1 MWTARSPHAIAVA
14 VLLVLATALS
24 ASAHARRNVLLV
36 FDEDNDLPGLA
47 VINRS
52 LRQVLRSEMKDE
64 VEFYSESLNV
74 SQFRDP
80 GYHAVLRE
88 HFRQKYRDKRPDLI
102 VAVMEPSLDFLL
114 RHGEAVFAGVPIV
127 ICGADPSDVQRGTL
141 RPNITGVLVE
151 RDFAPTLQIALDL
164 QPQTRNVFVV
174 GGSSRFDRQMQ
185 ALARRDLQPF
195 ETRVAI
201 TWLTARPMAE
211 ALNTLSNL
219 PAHSIIYYLTV
230 FTDGAGGA
238 FSPHEALSRIAAVA
252 NAPIYASVD
261 QYVGLGAVGGSVYS
275 VATHGEHAAQIAARI
290 LRGEAPAAI
299 AVTALAAQSNLFDWR
314 QLQRWGLDE
323 RRLPPG
329 SVVQF
334 RSPSVWQ
341 VYGGYIALGVT
352 LFLLQTAL
360 VVALLVNRTQRRRAE
375 MARVES
381 DRRRQVAEE
390 EARRQRNELAH
401 ALRVTTIGELAVS
414 IAHELNQPLTAIVA
428 NAEAAR
434 RLLARDPADPEV
446 GEALRDMAR
455 EASRAGETVH
465 RLRALFR
472 KQPAVTDPLDVNA
485 LIDDVLRLL
494 APDLRSKEIAVRFVR
509 GDRLP
514 PVLGDG
520 VQLRQVMINLL
531 VNAEEAIAL
540 AGEGP
545 REMRV
550 LTSLAGPGEVAIV
563 ISDSGIGVAQSELER
578 IFEHFVSSKPQGLG
592 MGLAISR
599 SIVEAHAGRI
609 WATRNE
615 RRGLT
620 LHLRLPAQ
628 AAVSPARNAPSPS
641 EIAD

>member
-1 MWTARSPHAIAVA
+1 MSTARGPLAFAVA
-14 VLLVLATALS
+14 VLLVLASALPG
-24 ASAHARRNVLLV
+24 AAHARRNVLLI
-36 FDEDNDLPGLA
+36 FDEDKDLPGLA
-47 VINRS
+47 VINRN
-52 LRQVLRSEMKDE
+52 LRQVMRSETKDD
-64 VEFYSESLNV
+64 VEFYSETLNA

-80 GYHAVLRE
+80 GYPAVLRE

-127 ICGADPSDVQRGTL
+127 FCGVDPTDLQPGTL
-141 RPNITGVLVE
+141 RPNITGVLVQ
-151 RDFAPTLQIALDL
+151 RNFAPTLQIALDL

-174 GGSSRFDRQMQ
+174 GGTSRFDRQIQ
-185 ALARRDLQPF
+185 AIVKRDLQPF

-201 TWLTARPMAE
+201 TWLTALPLGE
-211 ALNTLSNL
+211 LLQKLSDL
-219 PAHSIIYYLTV
+219 PAHSIIYYLSV
-230 FTDGAGGA
+230 FADGAGSVY
-238 FSPHEALSRIAAVA
+238 SPHDVLSRVAAVA

-275 VATHGEHAAQIAARI
+275 IATHGQDAAQIALRI
-290 LRGEAPAAI
+290 LRGEAPSAI
-299 AVTALAAQSNLFDWR
+299 PVAALAAATNVFDWR

-323 RRLPPG
+323 ARLPPG
-329 SVVQF
+329 SVVEF
-334 RSPSVWQ
+334 RTPSLWQ
-341 VYGGYIALGVT
+341 EYRAYIVLGVT

-360 VVALLVNRTQRRRAE
+360 VFTLLVNRVQRRRAE
-375 MARVES
+375 LARAES
-381 DRRRQVAEE
+381 ERQRRRAED

-446 GEALRDMAR
+446 GEALRDMAS

-472 KQPAVTDPLDVNA
+472 KQPAANDPLDVNA
-485 LIDDVLRLL
+485 LIEDVLRLL
-494 APDLRSKEIAVRFVR
+494 APDLRSKQISVRFLR
-509 GDRLP
+509 GERLP
-514 PVLGDG
+514 AVLGDG
-520 VQLRQVMINLL
+520 VQLRQVVINLL
-531 VNAEEAIAL
+531 VNAEEAIAV
-540 AGEGP
+540 AGDGP
-545 REMRV
+545 REIRI
-550 LTSLAGPGEVAIV
+550 LTSLAEPGEVAIA
-563 ISDSGIGVAQSELER
+563 IGDSGVGVAQSELER

-599 SIVEAHAGRI
+599 SIVEAHGGRI

-615 RRGLT
+615 LRGLT

-628 AAVSPARNAPSPS
+628 AAASRARRSPSPS
-641 EIAD
+641 ETVD